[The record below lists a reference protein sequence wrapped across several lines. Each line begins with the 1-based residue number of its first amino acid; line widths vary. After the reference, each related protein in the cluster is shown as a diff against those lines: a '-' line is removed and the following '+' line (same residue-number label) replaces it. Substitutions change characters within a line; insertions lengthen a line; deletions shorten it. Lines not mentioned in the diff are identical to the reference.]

1 MTIKTLISTCIEFE
15 ENKSLKNTYFAG
27 DWCFKDKK
35 FIISNK
41 NIFQNVWDNPKKIV
55 RDFSKIKKIHKKFRN
70 SLSFYLYNLH
80 KKKIPR
86 IVWSNLIF
94 VWLSYYLFFYYFKW
108 TTVMNI
114 FKKNPKMKFLDYKTN
129 KIFRHTDTYDFY
141 YDSADSDLFNYFA
154 FKKIILYLKDKK
166 KINIKIVNKSKKI
179 QLRTKVKKI
188 IFKKSLFIFS
198 KKIIL
203 FFQKNFLNPNLLI
216 IDGINFRFNFF
227 LNLFSFQ
234 FPVPFNNI
242 FEWKNQ
248 KRKIKTDSKNIHVKK
263 LKIKGSDFEK
273 FISKNIINDIPKC
286 FTSGFPYLND
296 LADQVK
302 FNPKIIISGSAH
314 IHNEFA
320 KLWML
325 KQKYIYKKKLFFISH
340 GGVHHPLSYPYFDY
354 ENKMSN
360 YLFEWT
366 YPTNSSKYKLPN
378 TKYTFNLKKRNISK
392 EMITYVGR
400 EINSY
405 INRPH
410 PGSISI
416 SSSHVI
422 KDLEVIIK
430 HLNKDLKS
438 RILYAPKKEMI
449 NFFLT
454 KINKLLKREQI
465 LPQKTLDENIK
476 KSKLVICTY
485 AHTAFF
491 DAILSGPTILVYNPK
506 LWKHF
511 KHLDKAYKALKSNQ
525 IIFDNPIEAAN
536 HINHI
541 WNDID
546 KWWNKKEV
554 INAKNLFLKQF
565 NLPPKNKLSD
575 IFETIKIFN
584 KI

>member
-1 MTIKTLISTCIEFE
+1 MTIKTLISTCVEFE
-15 ENKSLKNTYFAG
+15 ESKSLKNTFFAG

-35 FIISNK
+35 FIISKK

-55 RDFSKIKKIHKKFRN
+55 KDFSKIKKIHKKFRN

-86 IVWSNLIF
+86 IVWNNLIF

-114 FKKNPKMKFLDYKTN
+114 FKKNPKMKFLNYKTN
-129 KIFRHTDTYDFY
+129 NIFSHTDTYDFY

-154 FKKIILYLKDKK
+154 FKKIIFYLKEKK
-166 KINIKIVNKSKKI
+166 KINIKIINRKKKI
-179 QLRTKVKKI
+179 RLRTNVKKI
-188 IFKKSLFIFS
+188 VFKKSLS
-198 KKIIL
+198 SYTKKIIL
-203 FFQKNFLNPNLLI
+203 FLQIFFLNPNLLV
-216 IDGINFRFNFF
+216 IDGINFKFNSF
-227 LNLFSFQ
+227 LNLFLFQ
-234 FPVPFNNI
+234 FPITFSN
-242 FEWKNQ
+242 FFDWKN
-248 KRKIKTDSKNIHVKK
+248 KKTKIKTDSKIIYDKE

-273 FISKNIINDIPKC
+273 FITKNIINDIPKC
-286 FTSGFPYLND
+286 FTSGFSYLND

-302 FNPKIIISGSAH
+302 FNPKIIISGTAH

-340 GGVHHPLSYPYFDY
+340 GGVHHPLSYTYFDY

-366 YPTNSSKYKLPN
+366 HPNNSLKHKLPN
-378 TKYTFNLKKRNISK
+378 TKYTFNLKKRNTSK
-392 EMITYVGR
+392 DMITYVGR

-422 KDLEVIIK
+422 KNLEVIIK

-438 RILYAPKKEMI
+438 RILYAPKKEMT

-454 KINKLLKREQI
+454 KINKLLRRGQI
-465 LPQKTLDENIK
+465 LPPNTLDANIK

-506 LWKHF
+506 FWKHF

-525 IIFDNPIEAAN
+525 IIFDNPVDAAN

-546 KWWNKKEV
+546 KWWEKKEV

-575 IFETIKIFN
+575 IFESIKIFN